1 MPKVR
6 PSKSVPATEKG
17 ADKSAPFLSARGFAE
32 SLVKFL
38 PRALWLLMGAASQA
52 SGQPAAADYPV
63 KFVRFIVPYAPGGS
77 SDVLARTLSQK
88 LGTSLGQTFVIDNR
102 PGAGSMVG
110 TDIAAKATPDGYTI
124 ILSDMPHTINPSI
137 YAKVPYDPI
146 KDFTPI
152 TTVGVSPMF
161 LFVNPSVKAQ
171 NVKEL
176 IALAKAQPGKLAI
189 ASGGT
194 GATTHLMAEL
204 LQSHAGIQLTHVPYK
219 GAGPA
224 LSDVVAGQIPATF
237 TSMATAAPFVQSG
250 RLRILGVT
258 SAKRLAAFPDVPTF
272 EESGVS
278 GMIVEHWWGVMAPA
292 GLAKAV
298 AEKLRLA
305 IVNTVNA
312 PDVRDRF
319 SVLAV
324 EPRTSTSQEF
334 HTLLETDVK
343 RWAKVVKDAGIKIE

>member
-1 MPKVR
+1 M
-6 PSKSVPATEKG
+6 KS
-17 ADKSAPFLSARGFAE
+17 LRGG
-32 SLVKFL
+32 
-38 PRALWLLMGAASQA
+38 LLLLAGAASTVFAQMPV
-52 SGQPAAADYPV
+52 PAYPV

-77 SDVLARTLSQK
+77 SDVLARTLGQK
-88 LGTSLGQTFVIDNR
+88 LGASLGQTFVVDNR

-137 YAKVPYDPI
+137 YAKVPYDPL

-152 TTVGVSPMF
+152 TMVGVSPMF
-161 LFVNPSVKAQ
+161 LFVNPVVKAQ
-171 NVKEL
+171 NIREF
-176 IALAKAQPGKLAI
+176 IALAKAQPGKLSI

-204 LQSHAGIQLTHVPYK
+204 LQSHAGVKLTHVPYK

-224 LSDVVAGQIPATF
+224 LTDVVAGQIPATF
-237 TSMATAAPFVQSG
+237 TSMATAAPFAQSG

-258 SAKRLAAFPDVPTF
+258 SAKRLGAFPDVATF

-292 GLAKAV
+292 GVPKPV
-298 AEKLRLA
+298 VDKLRGA
-305 IVNTVNA
+305 IVDAVNS
-312 PDVRDRF
+312 PDVRERF

-324 EPRTSTSQEF
+324 EPRTNTPQEF
-334 HTLLETDVK
+334 RALLETDVK